1 MRLQSLSA
9 MNRRTCCP
17 PGSLKSPNGQ
27 PHLVVASMMRSG
39 THLMI
44 NLLLNNFPAFKSS
57 PLYLNLDMFV
67 HQGGQ
72 LKDLDQSGGFVVK
85 THFPQSIEC
94 RGHEDGLKEF
104 LGRNKILLVSRDA
117 HEVKHS
123 LGKFGEWGA
132 AEVAHFAQIRQDFS
146 HYWDHEHHGE
156 VMRVK
161 YADLIDDTKLPALL
175 EALEEFTG
183 LPRSSKMMGVVAKK
197 KRLTILFWKAATRL
211 LGHLSPRIN
220 TGIKLGK

>member
-1 MRLQSLSA
+1 
-9 MNRRTCCP
+9 
-17 PGSLKSPNGQ
+17 
-27 PHLVVASMMRSG
+27 MMRSG
-39 THLMI
+39 THLLI

-67 HQGGQ
+67 HQGGH
-72 LKDLDQSGGFVVK
+72 LKELDHSGGFVVK
-85 THFPQSIEC
+85 THFPQSVEC

-104 LGRNKILLVSRDA
+104 LGRNKVLLVYRNP
-117 HEVKHS
+117 HEIKRS

-132 AEVAHFAQIRQDFS
+132 AEVSKFAQIQADFS
-146 HYWDHEHHGE
+146 NYWDHEHQGE

-161 YADLIDDTKLPALL
+161 YADLIDETKLPSLI
-175 EALEEFTG
+175 EALQTFTG
-183 LPRSSKMMGVVAKK
+183 LPRNSKIVGVVAKK

-211 LGHLSPRIN
+211 FGHLSPRIN